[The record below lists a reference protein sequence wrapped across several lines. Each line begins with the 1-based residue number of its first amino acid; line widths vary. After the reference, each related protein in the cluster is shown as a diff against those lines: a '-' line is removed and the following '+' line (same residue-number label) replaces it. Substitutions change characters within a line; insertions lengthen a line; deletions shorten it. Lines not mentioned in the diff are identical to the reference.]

1 LYLFRKFCIQ
11 WLTLRLETLTVDLLS
26 LLFGKPVPAINALEL
41 NEKLK
46 NGKRP
51 LVLDVRQPDEYRSG
65 HIVGAKLVPLHEL
78 GRRMKELPQNREI
91 VCVCASGSR
100 SGSAARMLMG
110 AEDVQ
115 HDLVVSCQDG
125 AHAFD
130 VLAPGDIHGPADE
143 LAAQSNALIGIAD
156 QNAQRASFVPWI
168 LLNGRCP

>member
-1 LYLFRKFCIQ
+1 M
-11 WLTLRLETLTVDLLS
+11 DLLS

-110 AEDVQ
+110 A
-115 HDLVVSCQDG
+115 G
-125 AHAFD
+125 YPAFNMKGGM
-130 VLAPGDIHGPADE
+130 L
-143 LAAQSNALIGIAD
+143 SWR
-156 QNAQRASFVPWI
+156 RAKFAVRK
-168 LLNGRCP
+168 GE